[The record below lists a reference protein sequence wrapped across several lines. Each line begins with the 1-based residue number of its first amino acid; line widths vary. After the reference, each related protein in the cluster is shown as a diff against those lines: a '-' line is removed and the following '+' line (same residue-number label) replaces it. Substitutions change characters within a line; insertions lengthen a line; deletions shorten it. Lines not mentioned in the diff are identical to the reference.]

1 VREPRIPK
9 GTIATGLKV
18 PQTVVFWFQKG
29 FEPPGVC
36 GIEKSHKPCKL
47 ILENLNKRNKLASK
61 FILDL
66 VAGIVVLS
74 AIAMVVFIFFAMSD
88 PLFNGR

>member
-1 VREPRIPK
+1 
-9 GTIATGLKV
+9 
-18 PQTVVFWFQKG
+18 
-29 FEPPGVC
+29 
-36 GIEKSHKPCKL
+36 
-47 ILENLNKRNKLASK
+47 LNKRNKLASK